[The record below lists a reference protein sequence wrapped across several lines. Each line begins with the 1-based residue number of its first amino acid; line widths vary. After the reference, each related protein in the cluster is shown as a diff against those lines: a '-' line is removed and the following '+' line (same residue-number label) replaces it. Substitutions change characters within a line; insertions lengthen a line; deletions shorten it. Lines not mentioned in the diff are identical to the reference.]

1 MVTPFC
7 ERSLSVAAKKKPMTL
22 FRANE
27 PIHLEVA
34 SAVPLW
40 QQLETVIYDRIRSR
54 CPVGTLL
61 PGEIELVERF
71 GVSRATVRKAYDSL
85 INKGVIER
93 QRALGTRVIGTPLT
107 EDLGRMKSF
116 SEEMR
121 LKGRSV
127 LTEMV
132 GVTTHTPSPVL
143 AAQMG
148 LAKGERT
155 LQIRRLRGHDQCFP
169 IVLLTS
175 ELPESLGV
183 SADEDFSK
191 SLYELLEKKYSI
203 VISHGMESIR
213 AGKATAEE
221 ARLLGVETGETVLI
235 IERLTYRRGNTQPI
249 EFVRGVYR
257 YDQYTF
263 SMTMRR

>member
-1 MVTPFC
+1 MAGKN
-7 ERSLSVAAKKKPMTL
+7 EMTL
-22 FRANE
+22 FRRNE
-27 PIHLEVA
+27 PLHLEVA

-40 QQLETVIYDRIRSR
+40 QQLETIIHDRIRSR

-93 QRALGTRVIGTPLT
+93 RRALGTRVIGTPLT

-121 LKGRSV
+121 LKGRQV
-127 LTEMV
+127 RTEMV
-132 GVTTHTPSPVL
+132 GVAAHLPAPIL

-155 LQIRRLRGHDQCFP
+155 LQIRRLRGNDQCFP
-169 IVLLTS
+169 LVLLTS
-175 ELPESLGV
+175 ELPDRLGV
-183 SADEDFSK
+183 SAADDFSE
-191 SLYELLEKKYSI
+191 SLYVLLEKKYGIS
-203 VISHGMESIR
+203 ISHGMEAIR

-221 ARLLGVETGETVLI
+221 ARLLGIEVGETVLI
-235 IERLTYRRGNTQPI
+235 IERLTYRRGDTRPI

>member
-1 MVTPFC
+1 M
-7 ERSLSVAAKKKPMTL
+7 AKKKAMTL

-27 PIHLEVA
+27 PLHLEVA

-40 QQLETVIYDRIRSR
+40 QQLETILHDRIRSR

-61 PGEIELVERF
+61 PGEIALVERF

-85 INKGVIER
+85 INRGVIER
-93 QRALGTRVIGTPLT
+93 RRALGTRVIGTPLT
-107 EDLGRMKSF
+107 EDLGRMNSF
-116 SEEMR
+116 TEEMR
-121 LKGRSV
+121 LKGLQV
-127 LTEMV
+127 LTELV
-132 GVTTHTPSPVL
+132 GVATHVPSPILV
-143 AAQMG
+143 AQME

-155 LQIRRLRGHDQCFP
+155 LQVRRLRGHDQCFP
-169 IVLLTS
+169 LVLLTS
-175 ELPESLGV
+175 ELPERLGV
-183 SADEDFSK
+183 AADEDFSK
-191 SLYELLEKKYSI
+191 SLYVLLENKYGI
-203 VISHGMESIR
+203 VISHGTESIR

-235 IERLTYRRGNTQPI
+235 IERLTYRRGDTRPI

-263 SMTMRR
+263 SMTIRR

>member
-1 MVTPFC
+1 MRNLRRKKTADTDGGAA
-7 ERSLSVAAKKKPMTL
+7 LSL
-22 FRANE
+22 FRKDE
-27 PIHLEVA
+27 PLHLEMA

-40 QQLETVIYDRIRSR
+40 QQLETIIHDRIRSR

-85 INKGVIER
+85 INRGVVER
-93 QRALGTRVIGTPLT
+93 RRALGTRVIATPLT

-116 SEEMR
+116 SEETR
-121 LKGRSV
+121 LKGRKV
-127 LTEMV
+127 LTEIVHV
-132 GVTTHTPSPVL
+132 GLHVPPPVL
-143 AAQMG
+143 AAQME
-148 LAKGERT
+148 LVKGERL

-169 IVLLTS
+169 LVLLTS
-175 ELPESLGV
+175 ELPERLGV
-183 SADEDFSK
+183 SPGEDFSK
-191 SLYELLEKKYSI
+191 SLYDVLEKKYCI
-203 VISHGMESIR
+203 AISHGMESIR

-221 ARLLGVETGETVLI
+221 SHLLRVPIDETVLV
-235 IERLTYRRGNTQPI
+235 IERLTYRRGDTKPF

>member
-1 MVTPFC
+1 VK
-7 ERSLSVAAKKKPMTL
+7 AMTL
-22 FRANE
+22 FRKDE
-27 PIHLEVA
+27 PLRLEVV
-34 SAVPLW
+34 SEVPLW
-40 QQLETVIYDRIRSR
+40 QQLETIIHERIRSR

-93 QRALGTRVIGTPLT
+93 RRALGTRVIGTPLT
-107 EDLGRMKSF
+107 EDLSRMKSF

-121 LKGRSV
+121 IKGREV
-127 LTEMV
+127 LTEVVHV
-132 GVTTHTPSPVL
+132 GLHVPPPVL
-143 AAQMG
+143 SAQME
-148 LAKGERT
+148 LSKGGRT
-155 LQIRRLRGHDQCFP
+155 LRIVRLRGHSQCFP
-169 IVLLTS
+169 LVLLTS

-183 SADEDFSK
+183 SPDEDFSK
-191 SLYELLEKKYSI
+191 SLYVLLESKYGF

-213 AGKATAEE
+213 ASKATPEE
-221 ARLLGVETGETVLI
+221 AKLLGIDIGETVLV
-235 IERLTYRRGNTQPI
+235 IERLTYCRGNAKPF

>member
-1 MVTPFC
+1 M
-7 ERSLSVAAKKKPMTL
+7 AAKKAMSL
-22 FRANE
+22 FRKNE
-27 PIHLEVA
+27 PLHLEVA

-40 QQLETVIYDRIRSR
+40 QQLETIIHDRIRSR

-61 PGEIELVERF
+61 PGELELVERF

-93 QRALGTRVIGTPLT
+93 RRALGTRVIGTPLT

-121 LKGRSV
+121 LKGRDV
-127 LTEMV
+127 LTELVHV
-132 GVTTHTPSPVL
+132 GLHVPPPLL
-143 AAQMG
+143 AVQME

-169 IVLLTS
+169 LVLLTS

-183 SADEDFSK
+183 SPDEDFSN
-191 SLYELLEKKYSI
+191 SLYVLLENEHGI
-203 VISHGMESIR
+203 AISHGMESIR
-213 AGKATAEE
+213 ASKATAEE
-221 ARLLGVETGETVLI
+221 ARLLGIPISETVLV
-235 IERLTYRRGNTQPI
+235 IERLTYRRGDTRPC

-257 YDQYTF
+257 FDQYTF

>member
-1 MVTPFC
+1 M
-7 ERSLSVAAKKKPMTL
+7 ANKKVMTL

-27 PIHLEVA
+27 PLHLEVA

-40 QQLETVIYDRIRSR
+40 QQLETIIHDRIRSR

-85 INKGVIER
+85 INTGVIER
-93 QRALGTRVIGTPLT
+93 RRALGTRVIGTPLT

-121 LKGRSV
+121 LKGRDV
-127 LTEMV
+127 LTELVHV
-132 GVTTHTPSPVL
+132 GLHVPPPL
-143 AAQMG
+143 IAAQME

-169 IVLLTS
+169 LVLLTS

-183 SADEDFSK
+183 SPDEDFSN
-191 SLYELLEKKYSI
+191 SLYVLLESEYGI
-203 VISHGMESIR
+203 AISHGMESIR
-213 AGKATAEE
+213 ASKATAEE
-221 ARLLGVETGETVLI
+221 ARLLGIPISETVLV
-235 IERLTYRRGNTQPI
+235 IERLTYRRGDTRPC

-257 YDQYTF
+257 FDHYTF

>member
-1 MVTPFC
+1 M
-7 ERSLSVAAKKKPMTL
+7 AKAKDKAMSL
-22 FRANE
+22 FRKGE
-27 PIHLEVA
+27 PLHLEMA

-40 QQLETVIYDRIRSR
+40 QQLETIIHDRIRSR

-93 QRALGTRVIGTPLT
+93 RRALGTRVIGTPLT

-121 LKGRSV
+121 LKGRKV
-127 LTEMV
+127 LTEVVHV
-132 GVTTHTPSPVL
+132 GMHVPPPVL
-143 AAQMG
+143 AAQME
-148 LAKGERT
+148 LEKGGRT
-155 LQIRRLRGHDQCFP
+155 LQIRRLRGHEQCFP
-169 IVLLTS
+169 LVLLTS
-175 ELPESLGV
+175 ELPECLGV
-183 SADEDFSK
+183 APDEDFST
-191 SLYELLEKKYSI
+191 SLYVMLESKYGVS
-203 VISHGMESIR
+203 ISHGMEAIR
-213 AGKATAEE
+213 ASKATAEE
-221 ARLLGVETGETVLI
+221 AHLLGIAIDETVLV
-235 IERLTYRRGNTQPI
+235 IERLTYRRGDTKPF

>member
-1 MVTPFC
+1 M
-7 ERSLSVAAKKKPMTL
+7 AKEKAMSL
-22 FRANE
+22 FRKGE
-27 PIHLEVA
+27 PLHLEVA

-40 QQLETVIYDRIRSR
+40 QQLETIIHERIRSR

-61 PGEIELVERF
+61 PGELELVERF

-93 QRALGTRVIGTPLT
+93 RRALGTRVIGTPLT

-116 SEEMR
+116 TEELR
-121 LKGRSV
+121 LKGRKAM
-127 LTEMV
+127 TEIVHV
-132 GVTTHTPSPVL
+132 GLHSPPPVL
-143 AAQMG
+143 ASQME

-155 LQIRRLRGHDQCFP
+155 LQIQRLRGHDQCFP
-169 IVLLTS
+169 LVLLTS
-175 ELPESLGV
+175 ELPERLGIPA
-183 SADEDFSK
+183 SEDFSK
-191 SLYELLEKKYSI
+191 SLYVLLENKYGI
-203 VISHGMESIR
+203 AVSHGMESIR
-213 AGKATAEE
+213 ASKATTEE
-221 ARLLGVETGETVLI
+221 ARLLGVPIGETVLV
-235 IERLTYRRGNTQPI
+235 IERLTYRRGDTKPF

>member
-1 MVTPFC
+1 MSKNTVM
-7 ERSLSVAAKKKPMTL
+7 SL
-22 FRANE
+22 FRMDE
-27 PIHLEVA
+27 PLRLEVA
-34 SAVPLW
+34 SDVPLW
-40 QQLETVIYDRIRSR
+40 QQLETIIHERIRSR

-93 QRALGTRVIGTPLT
+93 RRALGTRVIGTPLT
-107 EDLGRMKSF
+107 EDLSRMKSF

-121 LKGRSV
+121 IKGREV
-127 LTEMV
+127 LTQVVHV
-132 GVTTHTPSPVL
+132 GLHVPPPVL
-143 AAQMG
+143 AVQMG

-155 LQIRRLRGHDQCFP
+155 LRIMRLKGHGQCFP
-169 IVLLTS
+169 LVLLTS
-175 ELPESLGV
+175 ELPEKLGV
-183 SADEDFSK
+183 SADDDFSK
-191 SLYELLEKKYSI
+191 SLYVLLEGKYGF
-203 VISHGMESIR
+203 VISHGMENIR

-221 ARLLGVETGETVLI
+221 AHLLGIEAGETVLV
-235 IERLTYRRGNTQPI
+235 IERLTYRRGAVEPF

-263 SMTMRR
+263 SLNMRR

>member
-1 MVTPFC
+1 M
-7 ERSLSVAAKKKPMTL
+7 AKKKAMTL

-27 PIHLEVA
+27 PLHLEVA

-40 QQLETVIYDRIRSR
+40 QQLETIIHDRIRSR

-93 QRALGTRVIGTPLT
+93 RRALGTRVIGTPLT

-121 LKGRSV
+121 LKGRQV

-132 GVTTHTPSPVL
+132 SVVAHVPSPVL
-143 AAQMG
+143 AAQME
-148 LAKGERT
+148 LAKGEHT

-169 IVLLTS
+169 LVLLTS
-175 ELPESLGV
+175 EIPERLGV
-183 SADEDFSK
+183 AADEDFSQ
-191 SLYELLEKKYSI
+191 SLYVLLENKYGVS
-203 VISHGMESIR
+203 ISHGMESIR

-221 ARLLGVETGETVLI
+221 ARLLGIEIGETVLI
-235 IERLTYRRGNTQPI
+235 IERLTYRRGDTRPI